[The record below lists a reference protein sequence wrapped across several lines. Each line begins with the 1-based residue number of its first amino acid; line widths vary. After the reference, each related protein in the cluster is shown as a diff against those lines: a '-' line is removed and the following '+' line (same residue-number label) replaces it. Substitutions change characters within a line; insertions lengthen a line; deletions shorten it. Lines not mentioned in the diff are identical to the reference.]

1 VECNGKYKAV
11 LFCTK
16 SIKKHSKME
25 QTNFNYSEFSEGKI
39 LNDSLQIFQNS
50 LFGEIR
56 VIVEKLEP
64 YFCLQDVCRSLK
76 LSAKK
81 VTQRLSDDVLSKY
94 PISDKLGRKQL
105 TNFVNEDGLYDTV
118 LDSRKPEAKKFR
130 KWLTSEVLPAIRR
143 TGGYIQTAPHD
154 TPEMIMAKALRIANE
169 TINNHQQRVQMLEG
183 ENQVYREEITKL
195 EPKARYTDEVLQ
207 STSTFTATQ
216 MSDHFGISTIK
227 FNNIL
232 KEKGIQYS
240 QSGQWHLT
248 SKYKNLDLTEIRIA
262 KYMAGDEIKTKPYL
276 VWTEKGRKFLVEL
289 FKSAE

>member
-1 VECNGKYKAV
+1 
-11 LFCTK
+11 
-16 SIKKHSKME
+16 ME

-130 KWLTSEVLPAIRR
+130 KWLTSEVLPTIRR
-143 TGGYIQTAPHD
+143 TGGYIQTAPQD

-169 TINNHQQRVQMLEG
+169 TINNHQQRVQILEG
-183 ENQVYREEITKL
+183 ENQIYREEITKL

-216 MSDHFGISTIK
+216 MSDHFGITTIK

-232 KEKGIQYS
+232 KEKGIQYK

-248 SKYKNLDLTEIRIA
+248 AKYKNLSLTEVRVG
-262 KYMAGDEIKTKPYL
+262 KYVKGDEIGTNNYM